1 MSQTNSSTPTCPKC
15 SKVIVNDDI
24 NVANDVAYCRSCSL
38 AHRLSVLINQAELV
52 DGVDFHHPPAG
63 VNFSDSG
70 LGMVVSATHRSFG
83 TALGTLAIALF
94 WNGIVSVFV
103 LLAIAGTLRNLNVP
117 LPNGFPAP
125 NMNGSPMSLGMT
137 VFLWIFLTPFI
148 VVGLSMI
155 GTFMMS
161 IGGRTEF
168 RMDHN
173 TGTIFTGIGPLGYR
187 RRFEAS
193 KVSDVRIDDRKWRDS
208 EGDRHHKTCIFIE
221 THEGKVIRFGSM
233 LSEERRKFMA
243 ASIHKA
249 LME

>member
-38 AHRLSVLINQAELV
+38 VHRLSGFISQAELV
-52 DGVDFHHPPAG
+52 DGIDFNHPPAG

-70 LGMVVSATHRSFG
+70 WGVVVTATHRSFV

-148 VVGLSMI
+148 VIGLSMI
-155 GTFMMS
+155 GAFIMS

-168 RMDHN
+168 RKDHN

-187 RRFEAS
+187 RSFEAS
-193 KVSDVRIDDRKWRDS
+193 KVSGVRIDDRRWRDS
-208 EGDRHHKTCIFIE
+208 DGDRNRKICICIE
-221 THEGKVIRFGSM
+221 THEGKIICFGSQ

-243 ASIHKA
+243 ASVHKA